1 MPVVFQQKRR
11 ENKKLQTEYIIEKA
25 REKDLRALRDA
36 VLAWAAEKYQRP
48 DINSLKEV
56 EELTNVPEFE
66 CELEKLTEALYARD
80 NKDWKS
86 GSFIKSF

>member
-1 MPVVFQQKRR
+1 MRVPFG
-11 ENKKLQTEYIIEKA
+11 L
-25 REKDLRALRDA
+25 
-36 VLAWAAEKYQRP
+36 AAEKYQRP

-86 GSFIKSF
+86 GSFIKVFEKVYAKKYKRKDDNEPLPKLYK